1 MSNAPSAED
10 GRVKLRARRRIWAAG
25 AVALSV
31 VAGFGALGVHPLLG
45 ARSDNARVRNSV
57 AVLQEIADQRAALS
71 ALQVYIQPYFGAFSA
86 KATKVG
92 TTEVAQ
98 AAVLAHTESTATVS
112 VVRSLRAEGLV
123 ANAQEIEAANAGFT
137 KAIGDFAPFIAG
149 ASSDVIAA
157 TVTAE
162 TASYAEMQVV
172 TVRAAS
178 DLRAKSTRDLQTSTG
193 RLDGG
198 RRTLLIA
205 VAMVS
210 FVIVIAVIVV
220 GQHARSRERMAR
232 RAAERQ
238 AYETAFQDALDM
250 AKTES
255 DAYALMTLAFEQT
268 VAGLQVEMLVAD
280 SSRAHFHRTLSTA
293 ASDDPLA
300 RSGCGVES
308 PLDCPATRRG
318 HTLAFP
324 TSRAINACPYVKA
337 RPSGELSAA
346 CIPISLTG
354 RTSAVVHATGPDG
367 VAVTAIETQ
376 YLEITSRLAA
386 ERIAILRAFEK
397 SETQAR
403 TDPLTGLWNRR
414 SLENRVRDLTRE
426 GTAYAL
432 AYGDLDHFKVLNDTH
447 GHEAGDQALRLFARV
462 LSESVRPGD
471 ITARYGGE
479 EFVIVLPDCGVETA
493 DKILQ
498 RLREQLAI
506 TFTTGRVPP
515 FTVSFGLASSIDAD
529 TFDGVVSVADQALL
543 TAKQSGRNRTVI
555 AAHLRTGI
563 DAGVS

>member
-1 MSNAPSAED
+1 MSNAPSAKD
-10 GRVKLRARRRIWAAG
+10 GRVKLRVRRRIWGAG
-25 AVALSV
+25 ALAILV

-45 ARSDNARVRNSV
+45 ARSDDERFRSSV
-57 AVLQEIADQRAALS
+57 AVLQDIAELRASLS
-71 ALQVYIQPYFGAFSA
+71 ALQVYVQPFFGAFSA
-86 KATKVG
+86 NAVKVR

-98 AAVLAHTESTATVS
+98 AALLAQTESTGAAAVARAL
-112 VVRSLRAEGLV
+112 RSEGLV
-123 ANAQEIEAANAGFT
+123 ANARELEVASASFT
-137 KAIGDFAPFIAG
+137 KAIAAFAPVIGG

-157 TVTAE
+157 TVTVE
-162 TASYAEMQVV
+162 TASYSQMQVV
-172 TVRAAS
+172 TVRAAT
-178 DLRAKSTRDLQTSTG
+178 DLRAKSTRDLQTSIG

-198 RRTLLIA
+198 RRILLIA
-205 VAMVS
+205 VSLVS
-210 FVIVIAVIVV
+210 FVIIIAVIVV
-220 GQHARSRERMAR
+220 GQHARRRERATR

-255 DAYALMTLAFEQT
+255 DAYTLMTLAFEQT

-293 ASDDPLA
+293 APGEPLA
-300 RSGCGVES
+300 RSGCAVES
-308 PLDCPATRRG
+308 PVDCPATRRG

-324 TSRAINACPYVKA
+324 TSRAINACPYVKG

-346 CIPISLTG
+346 CVPTSLTG
-354 RTSAVVHATGPDG
+354 RTSGVVHATGPDG

-376 YLEITSRLAA
+376 YLEITARLAA

-414 SLENRVRDLTRE
+414 SLENRVRDLALE
-426 GTAYAL
+426 GRSYAL

-471 ITARYGGE
+471 VTARYGGE
-479 EFVIVLPDCGVETA
+479 EFVMVLPDCGVETA
-493 DKILQ
+493 AKILE

-506 TFTTGRVPP
+506 TLTTGRVPP

-529 TFDGVVSVADQALL
+529 TFDGVVSVADHALL
-543 TAKQSGRNRTVI
+543 TAKQSGRNRTVV
-555 AAHLRTGI
+555 ASPAGTEI
-563 DAGVS
+563 DARVS